1 MIHCAHCFSGD
12 GSLVGGD
19 GNGFSS
25 GGVSGGDGFG
35 VSGGSELSIAPME
48 VTAWAFLNL

>member
-1 MIHCAHCFSGD
+1 MIHCAHGVSGG

-19 GNGFSS
+19 GNGFN
-25 GGVSGGDGFG
+25 GGG
-35 VSGGSELSIAPME
+35 VSGGSELSIAPMV